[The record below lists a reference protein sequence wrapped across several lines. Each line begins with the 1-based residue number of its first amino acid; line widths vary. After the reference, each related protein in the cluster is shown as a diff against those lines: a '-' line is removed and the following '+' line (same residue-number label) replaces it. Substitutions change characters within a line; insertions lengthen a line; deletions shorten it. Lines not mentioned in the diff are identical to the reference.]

1 MQGHTRV
8 ALLTAALVAPIVATG
23 LSVGSGTAAA
33 ATPPTIS
40 VTLWGAT
47 DWLLTWDGE
56 PAANCVGTNGVVNAV
71 LPAKGTGLLSYTPG
85 VYKVSVKCDGQQ
97 SATVTLYSPRDPLN
111 DARTNFSNWNQGMYG
126 S

>member
-1 MQGHTRV
+1 MPGHIRA
-8 ALLTAALVAPIVATG
+8 ALLTAAIVAPVLATG
-23 LSVGSGTAAA
+23 LSAGGGTASA

-47 DWLLTWDGE
+47 DWLLAWDGS
-56 PAANCVGTNGVVNAV
+56 PAVNCVGTNGVVNAV
-71 LPAKGTGLLSYTPG
+71 LPGKGTGLLSYSPG
-85 VYKVSVKCDGQQ
+85 IYKVSVKCDGQQ

-111 DARTNFSNWNQGMYG
+111 DARTNFSNSNQGMFG